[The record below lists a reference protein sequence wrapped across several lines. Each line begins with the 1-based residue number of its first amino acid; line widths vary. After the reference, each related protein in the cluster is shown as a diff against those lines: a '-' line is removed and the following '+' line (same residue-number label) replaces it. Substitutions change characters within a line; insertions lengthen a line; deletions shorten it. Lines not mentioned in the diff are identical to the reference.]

1 MNTCD
6 KCGCDIVIDEEYWD
20 DREYERIGRDV
31 NWVIPIP
38 CYCRACYFGIVKEG
52 KRLGGSACRFIRGI
66 WKVLDEEVG
75 RW

>member
-6 KCGCDIVIDEEYWD
+6 KCGQPIAIDEEYWD

-38 CYCRACYFGIVKEG
+38 CYCRDCWWTIARPGIPKP
-52 KRLGGSACRFIRGI
+52 RLSDERLNELAEFIRRN
-66 WKVLDEEVG
+66 L
-75 RW
+75 